1 MLCALCTSALS
12 KMGPL
17 HAMSEPAASVT
28 GQTQRIAW
36 ARGIPSLRQLL
47 LKRVALVAVVQVVV
61 AVLIAKYQLYP
72 QVEALQLQLNSTLAA
87 NTAQSTRQALNR
99 PLAAVRAAQA
109 RMDALPVDAPIT
121 AKLTVL
127 QQLVDTSEAAESAYL
142 LDATGRVVSV
152 ATEQL
157 GRNASSTR
165 LDDRMGLDLSQS
177 EVFRSSDKAYLRISP
192 IFLSAVTDQPM
203 VAVTGPTLGG
213 ALLVMEISL
222 SRLSQDKN
230 INQHPNG
237 IQVLIVDSGGLI
249 ISDQYGHKA
258 QQSSMLPVDVLH
270 SLQSGDNT
278 VFTFDDTRWFA
289 SSSPIAIGTLGWRVI
304 VMRPASTVYGPI
316 TNIVVLT
323 VATTA
328 FLLLITLLVLVVFVR
343 HIGRATEALG
353 HNARVLES
361 GHIPEYQDLAARELI
376 EVDASLR
383 SMAHTLNQREA
394 ALKRSNEELERRVLD
409 RTRHLQA
416 TNAEL
421 ELALNQLETT
431 QAELVQAGKMAALGS
446 MVAGVAHE
454 LNTPIGNARLTATT
468 MVTSAQQ
475 LRQVVQTGQ
484 VSRSDLNQRAK
495 AFEEGSELIDRSLER
510 ASEIVLAFK
519 QVAVDQTSNRRR
531 TFSLQVLLHENQ
543 LLLSP
548 RLNKANITVTTTPTE
563 KLELTSYP
571 GDLGQVITNLMEN
584 AMVHGYA
591 GLSSGVIE
599 VDISTPRAGWVSIS
613 VRDFGRGIPK
623 ASLGRVFDPFFTTRL
638 GQGGSGLGLSI
649 VYTMVTRSLGG
660 NIRVQSELGQ
670 GSCFTIDIPLHAP
683 EPLATVPAAL
693 PLAKA

>member
-1 MLCALCTSALS
+1 MV
-12 KMGPL
+12 PL
-17 HAMSEPAASVT
+17 RAMSEPAASAAE
-28 GQTQRIAW
+28 QTQRISW
-36 ARGIPSLRQLL
+36 AHGIPSLRQLL
-47 LKRVALVAVVQVVV
+47 LKRVALVALVQVVV

-72 QVEALQLQLNSTLAA
+72 QVEALQLQLNSTLAS

-109 RMDALPVDAPIT
+109 RLDALPVDAPNS
-121 AKLTVL
+121 AKLSVL
-127 QQLVDTSEAAESAYL
+127 QQLVDTSEASESAYL
-142 LDATGRVVSV
+142 LDSTGRVVAV

-157 GRNASSTR
+157 GRGASNNR

-177 EVFRSSDKAYLRISP
+177 EMFRSHDKAYLRISP

-230 INQHPNG
+230 RVGQPDG
-237 IQVLIVDSGGLI
+237 IQVLIVDNNGLI

-258 QQSSMLPVDVLH
+258 QQSSILPVDVLH
-270 SLQSGDNT
+270 SLQNGDNT
-278 VFTFDDTRWFA
+278 VFTLDDTRWFA
-289 SSSPIAIGTLGWRVI
+289 SSSPIAIGTLDWRVI
-304 VMRPASTVYGPI
+304 VMRPASAVYGPI

-328 FLLLITLLVLVVFVR
+328 ILLMITLLVLVVFVR

-353 HNARVLES
+353 NNARVLES
-361 GHIPEYQDLAARELI
+361 GQIPEYQDLAARELI

-383 SMAHTLNQREA
+383 SMAHTLTQREA
-394 ALKRSNEELERRVLD
+394 ALKRSNEELEKRVLD

-416 TNAEL
+416 ANAEL
-421 ELALNQLETT
+421 ELTLNQLETT

-454 LNTPIGNARLTATT
+454 LNTPIGNARLSATT
-468 MVTSAQQ
+468 MLSRAQQ
-475 LRQVVQTGQ
+475 LREVVQSGQ
-484 VSRSDLNQRAK
+484 VSRSDLNLRVM

-510 ASEIVLAFK
+510 ASEIVSAFK

-591 GLSSGVIE
+591 DLPSGVIAIE
-599 VDISTPRAGWVSIS
+599 IRSPRADWVSIS

-623 ASLGRVFDPFFTTRL
+623 ASLGKVFDPFFTTRL

-660 NIRVQSELGQ
+660 SIRVQSELGQ
-670 GSCFTIDIPLHAP
+670 GSCFTIELPLHAP
-683 EPLATVPAAL
+683 EPLASVPAAL